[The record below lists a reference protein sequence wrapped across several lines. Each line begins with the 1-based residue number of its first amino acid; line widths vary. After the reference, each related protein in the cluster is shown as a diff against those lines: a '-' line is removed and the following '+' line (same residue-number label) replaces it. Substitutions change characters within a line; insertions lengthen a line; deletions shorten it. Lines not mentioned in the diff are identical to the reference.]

1 MHVSATAPRYFQFH
15 AIRFDT
21 PTLLS
26 FSGCTCAHAN
36 FPPVDRAYSGV
47 VLDKNAIKREQ
58 NRRLVGSVGREGS
71 GEREVT
77 GSNPGLT
84 NTHGL

>member
-26 FSGCTCAHAN
+26 FSGCTCAHTN

-47 VLDKNAIKREQ
+47 VLDKMRSKENKTVAWLAQLGEKG
-58 NRRLVGSVGREGS
+58 LVNGRS
-71 GEREVT
+71 RVRT
-77 GSNPGLT
+77 PA
-84 NTHGL
+84 